1 MAKEYSRT
9 QRVAEQI
16 QRDLAQLIQF
26 QIRDPRLGMVTVS
39 HVRISKDLSYAEV
52 FVTVLPLNG
61 ADETEATQLAV
72 KILNDAAGYLRT
84 ELAKGIKLR
93 IMPQLRFTF
102 DDSVDRGRRLHTLIS
117 DAVRKDAPKDEE

>member
-72 KILNDAAGYLRT
+72 KILNDASGYLRT